1 MEEEHTQRPASR
13 TGVSGDDGVVVV
25 HSEGAERQSDLERSR
40 EVTVSV
46 DGVVEMSDIERRRD
60 IISGQDPGQD
70 SGGDTTV
77 IGQK

>member
-1 MEEEHTQRPASR
+1 M
-13 TGVSGDDGVVVV
+13 VVV
-25 HSEGAERQSDLERSR
+25 HSEGAAEVGDLERSR

-60 IISGQDPGQD
+60 IVSGQGPGQD